1 MNREQLLEKMDGGRA
16 ELKKLLEGV
25 LEEEFLAPAL
35 PNGWSVKDLLAHLE
49 TWAVWAEAL
58 YPALIAGK
66 TPEKIGDVDET
77 NARIFAENRA
87 RPFREV
93 LLAEENSFSRLRAL
107 AETAP
112 EADLFDPLR
121 FAWCGGQPFVNYI
134 AWNSYEHFAEH
145 IPDLVTW
152 RSARKGNQP

>member
-16 ELKKLLEGV
+16 ELEKLLKG
-25 LEEEFLAPAL
+25 LPEEEFLAPTL

-58 YPALIAGK
+58 YPTLAAGK

-77 NARIFAENRA
+77 NARIFAENRE
-87 RPFREV
+87 RPLREV
-93 LLAEENSFSRLRAL
+93 LRAEEDAFRRLRAL

-134 AWNSYEHFAEH
+134 AWNSYDHYAEH
-145 IPDLVTW
+145 IPDLASW
-152 RSARKGNQP
+152 RNARKGNRP